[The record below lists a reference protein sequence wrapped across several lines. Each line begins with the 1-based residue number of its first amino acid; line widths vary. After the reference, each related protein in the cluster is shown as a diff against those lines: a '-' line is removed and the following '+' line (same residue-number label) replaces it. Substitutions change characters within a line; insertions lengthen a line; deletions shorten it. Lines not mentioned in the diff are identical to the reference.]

1 MLGAESK
8 VEMSVFSVLDLAFLP
23 YRVQND
29 GEGKR
34 LKRDYI
40 RSALK
45 CGNGG
50 HSFAQLY
57 FTGLGNL
64 VKMGRNAGGGCL
76 FEKCLRSNC

>member
-1 MLGAESK
+1 MLGAGSK
-8 VEMSVFSVLDLAFLP
+8 VKMTVFSVLNLAFLP

-57 FTGLGNL
+57 LTGLGNS
-64 VKMGRNAGGGCL
+64 VKMGRNACGGWL
-76 FEKCLRSNC
+76 PF